1 MTNSRDKFKYPTEA
15 FGRIPSFSNIE
26 EEAEFWD
33 THDVSEFVGVE
44 FHLVEEQGPS
54 ESNDR
59 LIVPLTAADREE
71 LARRAET
78 QGVPPATL
86 VRLWIQE
93 HLKHKAS

>member
-1 MTNSRDKFKYPTEA
+1 MTKSRDRFKYPTEA
-15 FGRIPSFSNIE
+15 FGRIPSFNSIE
-26 EEAEFWD
+26 EEAEFRD
-33 THDVSEFVGVE
+33 AHDVSEFVGVE
-44 FHLVEEQGPS
+44 FHLVEEDPS
-54 ESNDR
+54 ERNDR

>member
-1 MTNSRDKFKYPTEA
+1 MTKSRANFKYPTEA
-15 FGRIPSFSNIE
+15 FGRIPSFNNIE

-44 FHLVEEQGPS
+44 FHPVEERDEA

-59 LIVPLTAADREE
+59 LIVPLASADREE
-71 LARRAET
+71 LAREAEK

-93 HLKHKAS
+93 RLKHKAS

>member
-1 MTNSRDKFKYPTEA
+1 MTKPRVNFKYPTEA
-15 FGRIPSFSNIE
+15 FGRIPSFNNIE

-33 THDVSEFVGVE
+33 THDLSEFVGVE
-44 FHLVEEQGPS
+44 FHPVEERSES

-59 LIVPLTAADREE
+59 LIVQLASADREE
-71 LARRAET
+71 LAREAEK

-86 VRLWIQE
+86 VGLWIRE

>member
-1 MTNSRDKFKYPTEA
+1 MTRSRANFKYPTEA
-15 FGRIPSFSNIE
+15 FGRIPSFNNIE
-26 EEAEFWD
+26 EKAEFWD

-44 FHLVEEQGPS
+44 FHPVEERDGT
-54 ESNDR
+54 ERNDR
-59 LIVPLTAADREE
+59 LIVQLAPADRQE
-71 LARRAET
+71 LARQEEM